1 MHDRRVVRG
10 NTFAALVIP
19 VNMQSDM
26 RAQSQQQNKRPRIVK
41 HAYGENVNNLNQS
54 KDYSQRNKGG
64 TLSQNRS
71 SRHSARNSNT
81 NYQAANDLYD
91 ELSDYEN
98 MVNEDLLEADYHID
112 RAELAVF
119 IPIPKGL
126 DKATN
131 LNDRQDADLYDFDL
145 EVEPILQV
153 LVGKSLELAR
163 IEVIEDFEIKELK
176 KHNAIFKKIRDSEL
190 LYTQQEEAKNNRFE
204 QELDMRNVQEIALK
218 EKTLTAQKKQIS
230 RIVGKDFIK
239 DLKRYTL
246 RSLVDNGLLRDLRST
261 DIEYVLIPTL
271 IQSITFVKAQ
281 DKENRETVD
290 TFSK

>member
-1 MHDRRVVRG
+1 
-10 NTFAALVIP
+10 
-19 VNMQSDM
+19 M

-41 HAYGENVNNLNQS
+41 HAYGENVNNLNQVRLTFLSNFHSFESKLRIRFDFLAALKQVTNILYQS

-204 QELDMRNVQEIALK
+204 
-218 EKTLTAQKKQIS
+218 
-230 RIVGKDFIK
+230 
-239 DLKRYTL
+239 
-246 RSLVDNGLLRDLRST
+246 
-261 DIEYVLIPTL
+261 
-271 IQSITFVKAQ
+271 
-281 DKENRETVD
+281 
-290 TFSK
+290 

>member
-1 MHDRRVVRG
+1 
-10 NTFAALVIP
+10 
-19 VNMQSDM
+19 
-26 RAQSQQQNKRPRIVK
+26 
-41 HAYGENVNNLNQS
+41 
-54 KDYSQRNKGG
+54 
-64 TLSQNRS
+64 
-71 SRHSARNSNT
+71 
-81 NYQAANDLYD
+81 
-91 ELSDYEN
+91 

-239 DLKRYTL
+239 DLKRYSL

-271 IQSITFVKAQ
+271 VQSITFVKAQ
-281 DKENRETVD
+281 DKENSETVD

>member
-1 MHDRRVVRG
+1 
-10 NTFAALVIP
+10 
-19 VNMQSDM
+19 
-26 RAQSQQQNKRPRIVK
+26 
-41 HAYGENVNNLNQS
+41 
-54 KDYSQRNKGG
+54 
-64 TLSQNRS
+64 
-71 SRHSARNSNT
+71 
-81 NYQAANDLYD
+81 
-91 ELSDYEN
+91 

-112 RAELAVF
+112 RAEIAVF

-281 DKENRETVD
+281 DKENSETVD